1 MILLLLFGIIKKMR
15 FGIINN
21 IQSDFMSEPIQNYE
35 INDIIAIRLNEK
47 MSLKQEFKT
56 IDLALEI
63 INEFKGKDVLD
74 FAILGYINKIIIDL
88 TQNTRERKYAIPNES
103 LKYFYSNISYKGSY
117 EDFLQEFQC
126 KIW

>member
-1 MILLLLFGIIKKMR
+1 MKIIMIEWECLDCGLVQQDKFK
-15 FGIINN
+15 
-21 IQSDFMSEPIQNYE
+21 SQNQE
-35 INDIIAIRLNEK
+35 IFC
-47 MSLKQEFKT
+47 FKC
-56 IDLALEI
+56 IEI